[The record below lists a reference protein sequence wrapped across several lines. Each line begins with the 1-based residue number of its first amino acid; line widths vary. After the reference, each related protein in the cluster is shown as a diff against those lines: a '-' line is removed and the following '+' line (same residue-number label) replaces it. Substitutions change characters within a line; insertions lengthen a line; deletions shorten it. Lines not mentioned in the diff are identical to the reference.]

1 MKNRSYL
8 LFVKDI
14 LVSIDKIGR
23 FMHGMSFEHFVKD
36 ELVIDGVVRNL
47 EIIGE
52 AARTIPLSL
61 RNDYPDIPWKGMIA
75 LRNLA
80 IHEYFQLDLSITW
93 KIISKDLPET
103 KPKVEA
109 MLKVMEEK
117 EKRK

>member
-1 MKNRSYL
+1 
-8 LFVKDI
+8 
-14 LVSIDKIGR
+14 
-23 FMHGMSFEHFVKD
+23 
-36 ELVIDGVVRNL
+36 
-47 EIIGE
+47 
-52 AARTIPLSL
+52 
-61 RNDYPDIPWKGMIA
+61 MIA
-75 LRNLA
+75 LLNLA